1 MTREKRTD
9 YAVVNALGT
18 TLFTSPDADLA
29 RAWVKRNLGLH
40 PSARVERVTIIVERE
55 CWFKPRPARKAPE
68 HREIA
73 A

>member
-29 RAWVKRNLGLH
+29 KAWVRRHLDTH
-40 PSARVERVTIIVERE
+40 PSARVERITVTVERE
-55 CWFKPRPARKAPE
+55 LWFKPRTARKAPE
-68 HREIA
+68 HQEIA